1 VLRLAGDVGVTS
13 WHAKLCGALYIPIA
27 QAVNNCP
34 SDKMLGMKLVK
45 WRRLSTESAHVPKFR
60 PAGRK
65 RREWTTNEWGCTH
78 RTSSVAGIIYRSP
91 MSEGRECWFGYSC
104 LEELSGSMSDP
115 TIQEG
120 EWPEQAAS
128 WMLPDCEHIK

>member
-1 VLRLAGDVGVTS
+1 MLLYGEKLNVVDADEFCTAGSIEYTG
-13 WHAKLCGALYIPIA
+13 LCEFPDSE
-27 QAVNNCP
+27 VN
-34 SDKMLGMKLVK
+34 
-45 WRRLSTESAHVPKFR
+45 
-60 PAGRK
+60 
-65 RREWTTNEWGCTH
+65 